1 MVLRG
6 GFIMYKDKRDV
17 VKEYQEFCRRE
28 RLVESLSTASFWC
41 EMYLKRE
48 TKIKQQRIAKIDE
61 YIESKENN

>member
-1 MVLRG
+1 
-6 GFIMYKDKRDV
+6 MYKDKRDV

-41 EMYLKRE
+41 EMYLRRD
-48 TKIKQQRIAKIDE
+48 TKINQQRITQIYD

>member
-1 MVLRG
+1 
-6 GFIMYKDKRDV
+6 MYKDKRDV

-41 EMYLKRE
+41 EMYLRRD
-48 TKIKQQRIAKIDE
+48 TKINQQRIAQIYD

>member
-1 MVLRG
+1 
-6 GFIMYKDKRDV
+6 MYKDKRDV

-41 EMYLKRE
+41 EMYLKRD
-48 TKIKQQRIAKIDE
+48 TKINGQRIAKIYE